1 MQKQALVSSRFNGKL
16 VETEIAGRVTGAMIH
31 TMITDYRRLGGGTV
45 WLIRG
50 EAATA
55 YTAEAMNEAIKGF
68 PELFKRGGLLRIVA
82 VIVAPTVRMGAQV
95 VAMSL
100 RTAGSP
106 IDIKVVSD
114 VGEASSAINV
124 G

>member
-1 MQKQALVSSRFNGKL
+1 
-16 VETEIAGRVTGAMIH
+16 
-31 TMITDYRRLGGGTV
+31 
-45 WLIRG
+45 
-50 EAATA
+50 
-55 YTAEAMNEAIKGF
+55 MNEAIKGF

-82 VIVAPTVRMGAQV
+82 VIVAPTVRMGAHV

-114 VGEASSAINV
+114 VGEATSALAV
-124 G
+124 Q